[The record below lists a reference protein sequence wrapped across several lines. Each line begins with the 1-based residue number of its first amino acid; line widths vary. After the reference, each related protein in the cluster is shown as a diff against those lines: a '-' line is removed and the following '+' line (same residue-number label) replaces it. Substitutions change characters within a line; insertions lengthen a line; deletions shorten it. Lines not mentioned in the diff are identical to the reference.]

1 MPNILDIVATIIATA
16 LIVVLVADNIRFRIK
31 HRDAL
36 MSIVQA
42 EIDKMAILSKLDE
55 SVKENEITKSDGFVR
70 FLSESR
76 DAAFSYIES
85 AQEDLSIFIEKS
97 DHIFKNIADK
107 DAQAAY
113 EKIKELLPK
122 APNS

>member
-1 MPNILDIVATIIATA
+1 MPNILDIIATIIATA

-97 DHIFKNIADK
+97 DHIFKNIADR

>member
-1 MPNILDIVATIIATA
+1 MPNILDIIATIIAIA

-31 HRDAL
+31 HRNAL

>member
-1 MPNILDIVATIIATA
+1 MPNILDIIATIIATA

-31 HRDAL
+31 HRNAL